1 LTLKCVLSKLFRT
14 KNSKGAGLI
23 ALIFF
28 QKLNILK
35 MKKQELITQ
44 KEILQDE
51 ITKLQNQLSEVVDKL
66 NCEILKENLNELHNI
81 KKTLILI
88 YDNPLIEKY
97 CYELSNKNNNAH
109 YLINKLVILLEN
121 SITSLE
127 EEIEGCQG
135 IPY

>member
-1 LTLKCVLSKLFRT
+1 
-14 KNSKGAGLI
+14 
-23 ALIFF
+23 
-28 QKLNILK
+28 